1 MTTVPDRL
9 TFNHG
14 AAVTA
19 WVEPDPVAPLE
30 VKPPVLGPLRKIRP
44 TIAFWGA
51 WAFTLLL
58 FFRPQENLPFL
69 EPLHMSEIVAVGSLA
84 ALFLGRI
91 SAGLPPVRLMP
102 EVVGVFGLATVMLFT
117 APFSIWPGGAMSTF
131 LDVYLK
137 VGLIFLLLTH
147 STLSLDMLRRLNSV
161 VLMAMG
167 FLALRGVFDYARGAN
182 VHEGRL
188 WGAVEGLMGNPND
201 FAMNMVT
208 FLPFA
213 LVVAFGREPLAR
225 RLIASLVAVAMLMV
239 IAFTKSRAG
248 MLGVVAMMAMLVFQA
263 GRLRSSFMVAVVL
276 GTLIAIPTAPPN
288 IWTRLSSITNS
299 EEDETGSREARKQ
312 LMIEGWKTFL
322 NYPLTGVGV
331 GQFKNYNPPERQEA
345 WHETHNVILQVLAEL
360 GIGGGFWFVFL
371 MGCAVVAL
379 RRSSKMLRKDQW
391 RRRKSGP
398 WDIPAAFSARD
409 QDQLRM
415 QIVAGTAGF
424 AGWFVCAQFAS
435 VGYYWTFYYLLA
447 MIVITREVI
456 RARMREVERAAMRAA
471 RGSA

>member
-1 MTTVPDRL
+1 VSDRL

-19 WVEPDPVAPLE
+19 WVEPDQPAAAATVP
-30 VKPPVLGPLRKIRP
+30 PPVIGPLRRIRP
-44 TIAFWGA
+44 TLAFWGA
-51 WAFTLLL
+51 WAFTFLL
-58 FFRPQENLPFL
+58 FIRPQETLPFL

-84 ALFLGRI
+84 ALFLGRM

-102 EVVGVFGLATVMLFT
+102 EIVGVFGLALVMVLT
-117 APFSIWPGGAMSTF
+117 APFSIWPGGAMKTF

-147 STLSLDMLRRLNSV
+147 STLSLDMLRRLNFV
-161 VLMAMG
+161 VLIAMG
-167 FLALRGVFDYARGAN
+167 FLAFRGVFDYARGAN

-213 LVVAFGREPLAR
+213 LVVAFGREPFVR
-225 RLIASLVAVAMLMV
+225 RMAASAIALAMLMV

-263 GRLRSSFMVAVVL
+263 GKLRSSFMIAVVL
-276 GTLIAIPTAPPN
+276 GTLVAIPTAPPN
-288 IWTRLSSITNS
+288 IWTRMSSIANP

-312 LMIEGWKTFL
+312 LMLEGWRTFL
-322 NYPLTGVGV
+322 LYPLTGVGV

-345 WHETHNVILQVLAEL
+345 WHETHNVVLQVLAEL
-360 GIGGGFWFVFL
+360 GIGGGVWFLFL
-371 MGCAVVAL
+371 MGCAVAAL
-379 RRSSKMLRKDQW
+379 RRSSRMLRKDQW
-391 RRRKSGP
+391 RRRKAGP
-398 WDIPAAFSARD
+398 WDVPAAFSARE
-409 QDQLRM
+409 QDRLRM

-447 MIVITREVI
+447 IIVITREII
-456 RARMREVERAAMRAA
+456 RARMRDAERAAMAA
-471 RGSA
+471 TRGAA